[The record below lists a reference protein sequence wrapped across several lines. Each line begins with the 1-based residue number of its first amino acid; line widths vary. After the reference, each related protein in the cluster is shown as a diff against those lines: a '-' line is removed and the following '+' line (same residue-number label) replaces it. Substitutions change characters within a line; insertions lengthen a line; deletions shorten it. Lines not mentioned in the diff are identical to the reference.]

1 MGLLKSHPASPSH
14 AKRYAFLRQWPEGL
28 MYRAQAGNV
37 VAMDARLAELMDVFR
52 KNYLVSGLPEEAIE
66 EIAELAM
73 FRASVAGETIIEKG
87 DKSTDLY
94 VILEGRVNLYGPDGD
109 KVAEIGPPSI
119 LGEIALV
126 DNLERTITAVAVGLV
141 KCAILPGGALRHY
154 MSSKKDYGF
163 IMLSNLAR
171 VLSMRLRNT
180 NVQLLN
186 LMEKTQ
192 DGWKHVT

>member
-1 MGLLKSHPASPSH
+1 M
-14 AKRYAFLRQWPEGL
+14 
-28 MYRAQAGNV
+28 
-37 VAMDARLAELMDVFR
+37 
-52 KNYLVSGLPEEAIE
+52 
-66 EIAELAM
+66 
-73 FRASVAGETIIEKG
+73 
-87 DKSTDLY
+87 
-94 VILEGRVNLYGPDGD
+94 ILDGRVNLYGPDGD
-109 KVAEIGPPSI
+109 KIVEIGPPSL

-141 KCAILPGGALRHY
+141 KCAVLPGNELRRY

-186 LMEKTQ
+186 FMEKSQ